1 MSKNKSSSGG
11 KKGTTSSPLDVVMT
25 VGLPGSGKST
35 LSKLLVSQSGG
46 KWVHVSQD
54 ELGTQDECRKAI
66 AKALK
71 HRQPIVF
78 DRCCVL
84 ERERRL
90 WLQCFRDCPGLV
102 MHAVFF
108 DVPPAECLRHTTH
121 IALTENVTKHVLKNR
136 QREDPRTRKAPD
148 AERPGSRQRCGRLCT
163 EPPTPSAP
171 GRFRLRSHCPQQRGV
186 YCPLQATHLG
196 SCCTKARRKT
206 KVNTQKPPLF
216 RHQPMKGQSKQ
227 DQETVRGFFFCVCFP
242 EAIVND

>member
-90 WLQCFRDCPGLV
+90 WLQCFHDCPGLV

-108 DVPPAECLRHTTH
+108 DVPPAECLHHTTH
-121 IALTENVTKHVLKNR
+121 VALTENVTKHMHKTGKER
-136 QREDPRTRKAPD
+136 IHTRGKH
-148 AERPGSRQRCGRLCT
+148 
-163 EPPTPSAP
+163 PTLS
-171 GRFRLRSHCPQQRGV
+171 G
-186 YCPLQATHLG
+186 
-196 SCCTKARRKT
+196 
-206 KVNTQKPPLF
+206 
-216 RHQPMKGQSKQ
+216 
-227 DQETVRGFFFCVCFP
+227 P
-242 EAIVND
+242 EADSVVDDFARNLQPPQLREGFAFVHTVHNSAECTALCRQLTSAAAAPKPGGKRK